1 MLSDTNIGG
10 AGILALLFILI
21 IYVIIAFIIYLIS
34 VVTNYLALKRVGYD
48 KAYLAFIPFVNMW
61 ALTQVC
67 YSQDGYIE
75 IFGKKINKTLFD
87 FYWAIMLV
95 VSSIPYIGGI
105 AALLLRFFG
114 VGKCMEDLYTRMDSN
129 IVKDS
134 NKWLAYIGA
143 GFGIEIFFTIYK
155 LISTQRQNV
164 QNNNMYYNTAYEAE
178 NNAVNLTKET
188 DNEMNETVSEN
199 RVNITKGDM

>member
-1 MLSDTNIGG
+1 MGKYESLVAMMVLIIS
-10 AGILALLFILI
+10 LALVVALVL
-21 IYVIIAFIIYLIS
+21 YLICS
-34 VVTNYLALKRVGYD
+34 ITNYLALKRVGYD
-48 KAYLAFIPFVNMW
+48 KAYLAFIPFANMW

-75 IFGKKINKTLFD
+75 IFGKKINKTWFD
-87 FYWAIMLV
+87 FYWAIMLA
-95 VSSIPYIGGI
+95 VSGIPYIGSI
-105 AALLLRFFG
+105 VVLLLRFFG
-114 VGKCMEDLYTRMDSN
+114 MGKCMEDLYTRMDNN

-155 LISTQRQNV
+155 LISTQNVQNV